1 MAKRQSLSDKHPSLF
16 FVMPAFVVMFAITI
30 VPFIYTLYLS
40 FHTWSVTRPQYG
52 FVFSGL
58 YNYIYLFL
66 NDAEWWK
73 SLANTIYITAVAISV
88 ETLVGLGIALLLA
101 REFGGKG
108 VVRTLLCMP
117 MMTTPM
123 VVGLT
128 WYLMYQYRW
137 GVVNHLLVLVGLPR
151 VVWLVDP
158 VITLHAII
166 LVDIWQW
173 SPFMIL
179 GLLAGISALPVEPIE
194 AAQIDGASSWQQFRH
209 VTLPMLR
216 KFIAILVLLR
226 SMDLFK
232 MFDIVYT
239 ITEGGPGTATET
251 LSFFTYKQAFDFF
264 HTGYSSAIAV
274 IIFIILIAIAQVF
287 IRLVRPVG
295 E

>member
-1 MAKRQSLSDKHPSLF
+1 
-16 FVMPAFVVMFAITI
+16 
-30 VPFIYTLYLS
+30 
-40 FHTWSVTRPQYG
+40 
-52 FVFSGL
+52 
-58 YNYIYLFL
+58 
-66 NDAEWWK
+66 
-73 SLANTIYITAVAISV
+73 
-88 ETLVGLGIALLLA
+88 
-101 REFGGKG
+101 
-108 VVRTLLCMP
+108 
-117 MMTTPM
+117 
-123 VVGLT
+123 
-128 WYLMYQYRW
+128 
-137 GVVNHLLVLVGLPR
+137 LVGLPR